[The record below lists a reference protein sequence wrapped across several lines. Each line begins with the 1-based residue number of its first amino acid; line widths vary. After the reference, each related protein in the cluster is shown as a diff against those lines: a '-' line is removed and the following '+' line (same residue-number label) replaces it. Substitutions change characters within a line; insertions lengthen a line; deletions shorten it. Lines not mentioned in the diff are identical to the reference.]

1 MVTVAVISSLQSRL
15 LLDMASFTCSS
26 GSLSRDARWTRK
38 QYTKRHM
45 RPLRLRFPGS
55 WTVATRT
62 MKGTDDVLKLLVET
76 KGMQYNPEKHTIRVP
91 GYSPRIEVVLHRAAG
106 RPLSTYVLRGCVHAE
121 DITLVR
127 YGSEDA
133 RSKPRSIWTSTPCST
148 KRLSTPWHGSTKLWV
163 PAYAKPRK
171 VCLW

>member
-1 MVTVAVISSLQSRL
+1 MVSVAVTSNLQSRL

-26 GSLSRDARWTRK
+26 GSLSGDARWTRK

-45 RPLRLRFPGS
+45 HPLRLRLPSS

-91 GYSPRIEVVLHRAAG
+91 GSSPRIEVVLHLADG
-106 RPLSTYVLRGCVHAE
+106 RPLSTYVVRGCVHAE
-121 DITLVR
+121 DIALVR

-133 RSKPRSIWTSTPCST
+133 RAQSHARSG
-148 KRLSTPWHGSTKLWV
+148 RMHHAQRNV
-163 PAYAKPRK
+163 
-171 VCLW
+171 